1 MKKILI
7 FILILLFWNIFIE
20 NIFAEEG
27 FKETVEKDWNTTT
40 TTIISDSW
48 NYKQTIISTA
58 TPCQNCTT
66 QPSASPNNSKEAP
79 TPPSNSKEAPTPWE
93 WLNSSS
99 YMFSTKD
106 FVPGWTYSSWWK
118 TEKKFSNWLITII
131 RKLVIPFWVLA
142 VFVMT
147 IWAWYMILSNWN
159 DEMLNKWKKIFKM
172 WIFSTVIVLSSYII
186 VELVKNLLYA

>member
-1 MKKILI
+1 MKKTLI
-7 FILILLFWNIFIE
+7 FILVFLFWNIFTE
-20 NIFAEEG
+20 NIFANDFEKNFDG
-27 FKETVEKDWNTTT
+27 YKKTVTNDWNTTKIKYEGEHSTINLTRT
-40 TTIISDSW
+40 TDCPTCNKSW
-48 NYKQTIISTA
+48 ASS
-58 TPCQNCTT
+58 QN
-66 QPSASPNNSKEAP
+66 A
-79 TPPSNSKEAPTPWE
+79 SKEAPTPWE

-186 VELVKNLLYA
+186 VELVKNLLYAS